1 VDSIAKP
8 PRTLTLPV
16 LGLTV
21 DLPAPE
27 RVAWYVGIGITAALG
42 VIDWEVAMVI
52 GVGHLIS
59 DTINN
64 RAVKQMAEGIEA
76 GG

>member
-1 VDSIAKP
+1 MDTTDRMPKTVK
-8 PRTLTLPV
+8 LPV

-21 DLPAPE
+21 DVPAPE
-27 RVAWYVGIGITAALG
+27 RIAWYVGMGITAALG